1 MRKFGVLVDMA
12 VPVALYYAFTGLGG
26 SQRAGLLA
34 AAAGSAA
41 LAVVAAVRS
50 RRLVALPVVMALGA
64 LLSLAAG
71 LVSGSD
77 RLLLVREA
85 LVGIPLGLVFV
96 ATAFTGDPV
105 LAAVYRAVLVKNA
118 EQDTLWTNGLAKG
131 AWLRGRLRTMTI
143 TWGLVGVAGSLAQ
156 VVAAYRL
163 PVSTAVWVTNLIV
176 PAIIVTACVLCGPS
190 VSRIRA
196 SLQDCRP

>member
-1 MRKFGVLVDMA
+1 MLVDMA

-41 LAVVAAVRS
+41 LAVVGAVRT
-50 RRLVALPVVMALGA
+50 RRLVALPAVMALGA

-77 RLLLVREA
+77 RLLLAREA

-105 LAAVYRAVLVKNA
+105 LSAAYRAVLVKDA
-118 EQDTLWTNGLAKG
+118 KQDDLWTNGLAKG

-143 TWGLVGVAGSLAQ
+143 AWGVVGVAGSLAQ
-156 VVAAYRL
+156 VVVAYRL
-163 PVSTAVWVTNLIV
+163 PVATAVWVTNLIV
-176 PAIIVTACVLCGPS
+176 PAIIVTASVLCGPS
-190 VSRIRA
+190 VARIRA
-196 SLQDCRP
+196 FLREGRT